1 MTEKKQNPCE
11 SAIKKTIA
19 YRIMFKY
26 PLTEYQLKTMLISN
40 RKFEENYFSDQ
51 LRSLTK
57 KGDVKSRDHK
67 YYGPGFKPV
76 NWYKKA
82 ESSKKHIEEAK
93 HIAKTLS
100 VIPWIKLIGVTGS
113 VAAYNSEDNSD
124 IDFFIV
130 ATKNRL
136 WLTRLFTVMLLKSIG
151 LYRTNKFPNG
161 KICPNI
167 YVDEQNLSW
176 PKNKRNLF
184 IAQEIIMMH
193 PVLNRENIYF
203 KFIKANQWLFEYFR
217 GFNISYPTKAEKE
230 TKQSKII
237 HCIENLSRKVQIWY
251 MKKRKT
257 SEITERGLIHFNRDD
272 WTNKILTKY
281 EDAVK
286 NL

>member
-1 MTEKKQNPCE
+1 MSEKKQNPCE

-19 YRIMFKY
+19 YRVVFKY
-26 PLTEYQLKTMLISN
+26 PLTEYQLKTMLISS
-40 RKFEENYFSDQ
+40 RKFEEKYFSEQ
-51 LRSLTK
+51 LRGLLK

-76 NWYKKA
+76 NWYKRA
-82 ESSKKHIEEAK
+82 EASKKHMEEAK
-93 HIAKTLS
+93 QIAKILS

-113 VAAYNSEDNSD
+113 VAAYNAENNSD
-124 IDFFIV
+124 VDFFMIT
-130 ATKNRL
+130 AKNRL
-136 WLTRLFTVMLLKSIG
+136 WLTRLFTVILLRSIG
-151 LYRTNKFPNG
+151 KYRTNELPDG

-184 IAQEIIMMH
+184 VAQEIIMMR
-193 PVLNRENIYF
+193 PVLNQGNTYF

-217 GFNISYPTKAEKE
+217 NFNISFSNKQEKE
-230 TKQSKII
+230 NKQSKII
-237 HCIENLSRKVQIWY
+237 HSAENLSRKLQIWY

-257 SEITERGLIHFNRDD
+257 SEITEKGFVHFNRDD
-272 WTNKILTKY
+272 WTNKILSKY
-281 EDAVK
+281 EESVK